1 MSIETNLK
9 SEKVPC
15 FFLSIEGTAKQ
26 PPKKNA
32 TLFYHNLVPSTPR
45 LLSKKDPKK
54 RKGKKIGHSCFGG
67 FPKIPSRRKVLYDV
81 TLVAS

>member
-45 LLSKKDPKK
+45 LLSKMTQKREKEKK
-54 RKGKKIGHSCFGG
+54 LGIVVLGG
-67 FPKIPSRRKVLYDV
+67 SPRSQAGVRYFMM
-81 TLVAS
+81 